1 MGQFEENFTFNPWF
15 LFYDLIHRVVW
26 TKEEIHLQLIDAS
39 LLFCFNYSEVL
50 MCNSLN
56 QIFFDVKKKVG

>member
-1 MGQFEENFTFNPWF
+1 MGLFEVNFTINPWF

-26 TKEEIHLQLIDAS
+26 TKEQIHLQLIDVP

-50 MCNSLN
+50 MSNSLN
-56 QIFFDVKKKVG
+56 QIFIDVMKKVG